1 MFDHALSSVTM
12 IQLHHAWGSLAI
24 KPEEMASNFY
34 NTLYSL
40 SERLPIYRRV
50 DVTNNVSYSICAKE
64 R

>member
-1 MFDHALSSVTM
+1 M

-24 KPEEMASNFY
+24 KPEEMASNLY

-50 DVTNNVSYSICAKE
+50 DVTNNVPYSIYAPKKDS
-64 R
+64 